1 MVWWG
6 EFFAQVMAHVA
17 RFIIIYCL
25 MWVIAVG
32 ARAASQSDFRQEA
45 A

>member
-1 MVWWG
+1 
-6 EFFAQVMAHVA
+6 MAHVA

-25 MWVIAVG
+25 MWVIYCLMWAIAVG